1 MGTIHSVVN
10 DKVESGQLNQDTMK
24 NEAQGM
30 YQNMGSNPL
39 FQAMN
44 QMGQNTHQ
52 ASNPRQSNKTRERLQ
67 RKLKEKQKAKITK
80 LNE

>member
-1 MGTIHSVVN
+1 VVN

-30 YQNMGSNPL
+30 YQNMGNNPL

-52 ASNPRQSNKTRERLQ
+52 SSNPRQSNKTRERLQ

-80 LNE
+80 LDE